1 MLIGGSVWGCGVY
14 SFPTVPRF
22 SLVGCKNSTYKMSCP
37 HGIDK
42 RLGLT
47 VYKMDTKCSEKELF
61 ESVAAPYSMLHISEL
76 GAISTE
82 VDALYS
88 DLCPTGQSTQ
98 VSRED
103 R

>member
-1 MLIGGSVWGCGVY
+1 MGVCGDVGWGGVGWVLISGSVWGCGVY

-47 VYKMDTKCSEKELF
+47 VYKIDTKCSVKEFFL
-61 ESVAAPYSMLHISEL
+61 YIY
-76 GAISTE
+76 
-82 VDALYS
+82 ALLNS
-88 DLCPTGQSTQ
+88 N
-98 VSRED
+98 
-103 R
+103 